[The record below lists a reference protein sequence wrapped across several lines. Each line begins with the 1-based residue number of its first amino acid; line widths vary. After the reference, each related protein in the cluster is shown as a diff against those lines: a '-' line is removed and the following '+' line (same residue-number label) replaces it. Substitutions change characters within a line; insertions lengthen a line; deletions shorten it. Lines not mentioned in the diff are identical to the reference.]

1 MRSSLSP
8 DVSLALKLD
17 GNICNLKASKLLKY
31 FTIVQFIQCKRFRT
45 GLLFERF
52 TVNTFNL
59 VRGILRCETYRPA
72 KTVEG
77 TPFKYSCE
85 VQI

>member
-1 MRSSLSP
+1 M
-8 DVSLALKLD
+8 LKTPYL
-17 GNICNLKASKLLKY
+17 
-31 FTIVQFIQCKRFRT
+31 T

-59 VRGILRCETYRPA
+59 IRGILRCETYRPA

-77 TPFKYSCE
+77 KLQNSIFSSDERNFT
-85 VQI
+85 I